1 VKLQS
6 ALALAGSGFRV
17 FPLSPNSKVP
27 PKEFPWKDEA
37 TTDEAKIRQWWEE
50 NPKYNIGVAAGHGL
64 LVVDADCKN
73 GKPGMQSLELLD
85 MLGMPESLRVYT
97 PSGGVHVYLKSDE
110 DFQNRVDS
118 LPDYPGIDIRSA
130 GGYVV
135 GPGSTLNGKAYEAKG
150 TTVAAAPDW
159 WKQHLKETTPKHIP
173 HSDTP
178 LVELDRPEHIL
189 KAVDY
194 LLNTA
199 PEAIEGSGG
208 DETTYKVAAHL
219 RDLGISEGKAFDL
232 MVNMWNDTKASPPW
246 DYDDLRTKVEN
257 AYQYATGGWGAKT
270 ALGEFGDVSGIA
282 GDQGPPPQHIPDEAK
297 PKTAKSPSKLH
308 FLTYDE
314 MLNLPE
320 PEWLIDGVIQRN
332 SAALMFG
339 KSNSFKSFL
348 AIDLGLSV
356 ATGRPWHGNQTK
368 QGRVLFVATEG
379 ANGVGRLRIPGWLEH
394 YSIPAELRANVFL
407 YPQEICLDDKEQV
420 KALIAACQAIGG
432 FELIVLDIFGGTMM
446 GSETEDTTARTWV
459 HNIQALMR
467 ATGAA
472 TLTVAHTGWQDDTR
486 ARMHTHFWGS
496 FDTRMKVEGDKEKM
510 TTLLMIERHKDADSH
525 GHWGFNLESV
535 ERTLVPVYDPEA
547 KAEGNV
553 SWPESLRTAAAA
565 LDMAISEHGVLKF
578 GDEWPACKVVEI
590 RIWRE
595 FCYNLGLS
603 KSDDPGTQAR
613 AFRRAREQLLGKKA
627 VEIYEDFVWP
637 TFDSKG

>member
-1 VKLQS
+1 MKLQS
-6 ALALAGSGFRV
+6 ALSLASSGFRV
-17 FPLSPNSKVP
+17 FPLSPNSKIP
-27 PKEFPWKDEA
+27 PKDFPWKDEA
-37 TTDEAKIRQWWEE
+37 TTDEAKIRRWWEE

-64 LVVDADCKN
+64 LVIDADCKD

-85 MLGMPESLRVYT
+85 MLGLPDSMRVYT

-110 DFQNRVDS
+110 DFQNRVGS
-118 LPDYPGIDIRSA
+118 VPDYPGIDIRSE

-135 GPGSTLNGKAYEAKG
+135 GPGSTINGKAYRAHGK
-150 TTVAAAPDW
+150 TVATAPSW
-159 WKQHLKETTPKHIP
+159 WTTHLKDTTPKHVP

-178 LVELDRPEHIL
+178 LVELDRPEHIV

-199 PEAIEGSGG
+199 PEAIEGAGG

-219 RDLGISEGKAFDL
+219 RDLGLSEDKALDL
-232 MVNMWNDTKASPPW
+232 MASMWNDTKASPPW
-246 DYDDLRTKVEN
+246 PYDELRTKVEN
-257 AYQYATGGWGAKT
+257 AFRYATGGWGAKT
-270 ALGEFGDVSGIA
+270 ALAEFGDVSDIA
-282 GDQGPPPQHIPDEAK
+282 GDQGPPPQHIPETAK
-297 PKTAKSPSKLH
+297 PKTHKPTSKLH

-314 MLNLPE
+314 MLRLPE
-320 PEWLIDGVIQRN
+320 PEWLVEDVIQRN
-332 SAALMFG
+332 SAALLFG

-348 AIDLGLSV
+348 AIDIGLSV
-356 ATGRPWHGNQTK
+356 ATGRPWHGKQTK

-379 ANGVGRLRIPGWLEH
+379 ANGVGRLRIPGWLDH
-394 YSIPAELRANVFL
+394 YGVEPEQRANVFL

-446 GSETEDTTARTWV
+446 GSEVEDTTARAWV
-459 HNIQALMR
+459 HNVQAIMR

-496 FDTRMKVEGDKEKM
+496 FDSRMKVEGDKEKM
-510 TTLLMIERHKDADSH
+510 TTMLMIERHKDADSR
-525 GHWGFNLESV
+525 GQWGFNLEPSG
-535 ERTLVPVYDPEA
+535 ETLVPVYDPEA
-547 KAEGNV
+547 KSDGRV
-553 SWPESLRTAAAA
+553 SWSESLRAAAEA
-565 LDMAISEHGVLKF
+565 LDEAIAEHGVVKF
-578 GDEWPACKVVEI
+578 GNQWPACKVVEV

-595 FCYNLGLS
+595 FCDNRGLS
-603 KSDDPGTQAR
+603 KSDDPDTRAR

-627 VEIYEDFVWP
+627 VEICEDFVWP
-637 TFDSKG
+637 TFNNRG